1 MHSQTPAHINPDLDH
16 DPLKLSPQ
24 QVQAANLLA
33 SGSPIDE
40 VCAKLNVGRTTLS
53 RWRQLPSFA
62 SYLNQL
68 TRQYADQAL
77 TQSTCLLANAMHLL
91 QQKLADPQTS
101 LEIQL
106 KIAFRIIALYSKPS
120 YLRFLHTLPDDP
132 ASVEEQQMRQ
142 AMVTVG
148 LPADAPLN
156 GSDVELFRGYQH
168 DFLQKA
174 QAFDARFPTTPSTPS
189 TPSTPPQRTKMEQS
203 GTSGAGAKAKC
214 AAAVDAALAG
224 LRHQI
229 AAAAA

>member
-1 MHSQTPAHINPDLDH
+1 MHSQTPAHIEPNPQL
-16 DPLKLSPQ
+16 DPLKLTPQ

-33 SGSPIDE
+33 SGSSIED
-40 VCAKLNVGRTTLS
+40 VCSRLQLGRTTLY

-77 TQSTCLLANAMHLL
+77 TQSTCLLATAMHLL
-91 QQKLADPQTS
+91 QQKLADPQTP

-142 AMVTVG
+142 ELVAAGM
-148 LPADAPLN
+148 PADTTLD
-156 GSDVELFRGYQH
+156 GSDVELFRCYQH

-174 QAFDARFPTTPSTPS
+174 MAFDARFPSVPSTPS
-189 TPSTPPQRTKMEQS
+189 VPPQRTKMEQN
-203 GTSGAGAKAKC
+203 GTPGAGAKAKC
-214 AAAVDAALAG
+214 SAAVEAALAG
-224 LRHQI
+224 LRNQI